1 MEEKIRDTENIP
13 EDAERIEA
21 NAEEAESIA
30 EATDAEA
37 TESITEVTESIV
49 KATDAEASPENTAS
63 EAAESIAEPEASPE
77 NTSSEAAE
85 SIAEACESIV
95 KATEASPENMPSEA
109 GESIAEACESAKP
122 SMVWHGFQKKFLL
135 WLIAAAYFARAFL
148 IFSGNIYLS
157 AEIRA
162 AIYAGIPLLRIL
174 DYAFAAHCVLG
185 GVFAILSAVCRK
197 TRILIGNNIAL
208 CAGEAAYLL
217 LRWLLTELPPINPQ
231 GIALMLA
238 HGLLL
243 WANLRYYRNRKDR
256 A

>member
-21 NAEEAESIA
+21 NAEAAESIA
-30 EATDAEA
+30 EAA
-37 TESITEVTESIV
+37 ESIV
-49 KATDAEASPENTAS
+49 KATDAEASPENT
-63 EAAESIAEPEASPE
+63 
-77 NTSSEAAE
+77 SSEACE
-85 SIAEACESIV
+85 TIAEA
-95 KATEASPENMPSEA
+95 
-109 GESIAEACESAKP
+109 GESAKP

-174 DYAFAAHCVLG
+174 DYVFAAHCVLG

-208 CAGEAAYLL
+208 CAGEAVYLL